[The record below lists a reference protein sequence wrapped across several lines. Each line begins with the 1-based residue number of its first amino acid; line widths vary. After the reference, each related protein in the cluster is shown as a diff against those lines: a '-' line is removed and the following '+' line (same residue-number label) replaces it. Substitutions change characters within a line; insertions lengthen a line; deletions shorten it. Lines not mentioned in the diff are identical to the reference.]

1 MQIGTYI
8 ILMVQTHEK
17 YLLFY
22 FINIIK
28 TKNLK
33 SSNNSIYETS
43 HSIAVTALLIYF
55 EVEKHFNQ
63 NSQDFKEAINVKRFV
78 FILCWIKTCAN
89 EIVDRLTWCN
99 SMPGPL

>member
-33 SSNNSIYETS
+33 SSNNSIYE
-43 HSIAVTALLIYF
+43 
-55 EVEKHFNQ
+55 
-63 NSQDFKEAINVKRFV
+63 R
-78 FILCWIKTCAN
+78 
-89 EIVDRLTWCN
+89 
-99 SMPGPL
+99 